1 MSANIRTRSELSNGQ
16 MKPQT
21 DLRGK
26 VTTDELIAAG
36 DAGEIDTVFAVV
48 PDNAGRL
55 RGHRLHLNVF
65 REHIESDT
73 PLPFALAVWG
83 VDIESSFRPG
93 LDAMGGLT
101 SGASDCAAKPDLSSM
116 RLLPWLAKT
125 VVVFCDAYLES
136 SVPLAVAPRT
146 ILRQQLDRL
155 AGLGLTIKVATELEF
170 NLFKETY
177 VDAWDDG
184 YKRLTP
190 NSRYQA
196 PYDTLQP
203 TFDEPFLDALRRMMQ
218 LAGIEVEGLV
228 TEYGLGQQELK
239 LRYCDPVE
247 MADRHALYKWGAKAL
262 AAEVGMSVTFMAKW
276 NQTELGNSCHIH
288 TSLWSADGER
298 PRGSVE
304 GSGSAPTDELKH
316 FLAGMVDTTRE
327 LTYLYAPTLNSYR
340 RFAAGSLAPTV
351 LVWGDDNRSCA
362 FRMLGNGQSLRI
374 ENRVPGAD
382 VNPCLAIA
390 AMVAGGVH
398 GLESRLSLP
407 PGTPGNAYAVRDREM
422 LPTSLPE
429 ALDCFE
435 ESELAVRVFTPEVH
449 RHLLTVGREELTA
462 FLSETVTDWEMRR
475 YFERI

>member
-36 DAGEIDTVFAVV
+36 QAGEIDTVFAVV

-55 RGHRLHLNVF
+55 RGHRLQLEVF
-65 REHIESDT
+65 RKHIEDDT

-83 VDIESSFRPG
+83 VDIESSFRAG
-93 LDAMGGLT
+93 LEAIGGLT
-101 SGASDCAAKPDLSSM
+101 SGNPDCAVKPDLESM

-136 SVPLAVAPRT
+136 GEPLAFAPRT

-170 NLFKETY
+170 NLFKQNY
-177 VDAWDDG
+177 VDAWNDD
-184 YKRLTP
+184 YKNLTP
-190 NSRYQA
+190 NSRYLA

-203 TFDEPFLDALRRMMQ
+203 TFDEPYLDVLRRTMH

-239 LRYCDPVE
+239 LHYCDPLE

-262 AAEVGMSVTFMAKW
+262 ATEVGMSVTFMAKW
-276 NQTELGNSCHIH
+276 NNAELGNSCHIH
-288 TSLWSADGER
+288 TSLWNADGER
-298 PRGSVE
+298 SRGSEE
-304 GSGSAPTDELKH
+304 GSGKVPTDELKQ
-316 FLAGMVDTTRE
+316 FLAGMVHTTRE

-340 RFAAGSLAPTV
+340 RFASESLAPTV

-362 FRMLGNGQSLRI
+362 FRMLGNGQNLRI

-390 AMVAGGVH
+390 AMVTGGVH
-398 GLESRLSLP
+398 GLESHLPLP
-407 PGTPGNAYAVRDREM
+407 PGTPGNAYAVQDREV
-422 LPTSLPE
+422 LPSSLPE

-435 ESELAVRVFTPEVH
+435 KSELAMRAFTPEVH